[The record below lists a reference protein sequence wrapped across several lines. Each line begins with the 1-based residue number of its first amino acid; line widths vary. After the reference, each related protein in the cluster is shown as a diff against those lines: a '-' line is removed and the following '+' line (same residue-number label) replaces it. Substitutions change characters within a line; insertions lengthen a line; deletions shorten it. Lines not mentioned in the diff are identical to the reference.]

1 MRLQHSVISH
11 LIRVYEERER
21 LMNILD
27 LTVSVK
33 LYPRLLMNANANFQ
47 IPHLVKKNPFKRSF
61 KYPVVCNI
69 DVNSIEPAL
78 DSIGCKQRAQF
89 TVSRYC

>member
-33 LYPRLLMNANANFQ
+33 PYPRLLMNANANFQ
-47 IPHLVKKNPFKRSF
+47 IPHLVKKK
-61 KYPVVCNI
+61 
-69 DVNSIEPAL
+69 SIQEVIQIFRGL
-78 DSIGCKQRAQF
+78 QYRCEFNRARVGF
-89 TVSRYC
+89 HWL